1 MYIHITALDIN
12 CIHVVN
18 PKLVGREKKP
28 MVLNHMQAKMMNWC
42 SHFKRISGK
51 VGIFLSRWQSRSCNE
66 FPYGSLLIM
75 WVYWSKS
82 SRSTSPL
89 LQLFNG
95 TFEKK
100 MFLNTF
106 LPFEIQMFGLKFPFA
121 PFSKSILEGAC
132 GCCID
137 AFAIQ
142 YLNLS
147 LNETQMV

>member
-1 MYIHITALDIN
+1 MVHFSLCGFTEANPVEVHPLYYN
-12 CIHVVN
+12 CLMVVLK
-18 PKLVGREKKP
+18 KL
-28 MVLNHMQAKMMNWC
+28 
-42 SHFKRISGK
+42 
-51 VGIFLSRWQSRSCNE
+51 
-66 FPYGSLLIM
+66 
-75 WVYWSKS
+75 
-82 SRSTSPL
+82 
-89 LQLFNG
+89 
-95 TFEKK
+95 
-100 MFLNTF
+100 FLNTF